1 MEQRAAE
8 QRIAEQR
15 AAEQRAAEQR
25 KVYTM
30 SANEYDFAVIG
41 AGAAG
46 LIATEFAVKLG
57 ARVVIMEKDRI
68 GGDCTWTGCV
78 PSKALLK
85 VAKVAHNVR
94 SSAQYGIVAQPPR
107 IDMPQV
113 REYLHAAI
121 DHIYAGT
128 TPDALRAKGMEVM
141 FGAVQFL
148 DAHTLQCGEQRLR
161 ARKILIATGAAP
173 VIPDIP
179 GLDQVPFSTYLD
191 FFDRDRL
198 PKSLVILGG
207 GPVGVEMAQA
217 YQRLGVQVTVFA
229 ERLLPKEE
237 PEASAT
243 IQRVLEREGVQV
255 VAAHA
260 LSVEKTVELIRVR
273 TQEKSVDAE
282 AMLVAVGRAPK
293 LEGLKLE
300 AAGIRFSTSGLTV
313 NDKLCTSAS
322 NVYGAG
328 DVLGGEQFS
337 HLAGWQ
343 GFQAARNALLPGSN
357 SGFSS
362 VVPHVTFTDPEVAQV
377 GLLESDA
384 CDQFPNDVRT
394 GTWPLARID
403 RAVCDND
410 RDGFIKIVTKKD
422 GLLLGATI
430 VSESAGE
437 TIIEIV
443 YALQRRMKVSDMA
456 SPIHPYPTYTSGVQM
471 LATEMA
477 MERAMN
483 GFSGTLI
490 RTASKVWR

>member
-1 MEQRAAE
+1 
-8 QRIAEQR
+8 
-15 AAEQRAAEQR
+15 
-25 KVYTM
+25 M
-30 SANEYDFAVIG
+30 SDNEYDFAVIG

-46 LIATEFAVKLG
+46 LIAADFAVKLG
-57 ARVVIMEKDRI
+57 ARVVILEKDRI

-85 VAKVAHNVR
+85 VAKVAHHVR
-94 SSAQYGIVAQPPR
+94 SSAQYGIATQPPR

-113 REYLHAAI
+113 REYLRAAI

-128 TPDALRAKGMEVM
+128 TPDALRAKGMDVM
-141 FGAVQFL
+141 FGAVRFL
-148 DAHTLQCGEQRLR
+148 DAHTLQCGERRLQ

-179 GLDQVPFSTYLD
+179 GLDQVPFSTYLN
-191 FFDRDRL
+191 FFARDRL
-198 PKSLVILGG
+198 PESLTIIGG
-207 GPVGVEMAQA
+207 GPIGVEMAQA
-217 YQRLGVQVTVFA
+217 YQRLGVQVTIFA
-229 ERLLPKEE
+229 ERLLPEEE

-255 VAAHA
+255 VPARA
-260 LSVEKTVELIRVR
+260 LSVEKTGLQVRVR
-273 TQEKSVDAE
+273 AQQKSVDAE
-282 AMLVAVGRAPK
+282 ALLIAVGRAPK
-293 LEGLKLE
+293 LEGLNLE
-300 AAGIRFSTSGLTV
+300 SAGIGYASSGLIV
-313 NDKLCTSAS
+313 NDKLRTSAS

-357 SGFSS
+357 SGFST

-377 GLLESDA
+377 GLLESNA
-384 CDQFPNDVRT
+384 REQYPNDLRI
-394 GTWPLARID
+394 GIWPLSRID

-410 RDGFIKIVTKKD
+410 RDGLIKFVTTKD

-430 VSESAGE
+430 VAESAGE

-443 YALQRRMKVSDMA
+443 YALQKKMKVSDMA
-456 SPIHPYPTYTSGVQM
+456 SPIHPYPTYTSGIQM

-477 MERAMN
+477 MEHAMT
-483 GFSGTLI
+483 GLSGTLI

>member
-1 MEQRAAE
+1 
-8 QRIAEQR
+8 
-15 AAEQRAAEQR
+15 
-25 KVYTM
+25 M
-30 SANEYDFAVIG
+30 SDNEYDFAVIG

-46 LIATEFAVKLG
+46 LIAADFAVKLG
-57 ARVVIMEKDRI
+57 ARVVMLEKDRI

-85 VAKVAHNVR
+85 IAKVAHHVR
-94 SSAQYGIVAQPPR
+94 SAAQYGIVAQSPQ

-113 REYLHAAI
+113 REYLRAAI
-121 DHIYAGT
+121 DQIYAAT
-128 TPDALRAKGMEVM
+128 TPDALRAKGMDVM
-141 FGAVQFL
+141 FGAVHFL
-148 DAHTLQCGEQRLR
+148 DAHILQCGEQRLQ
-161 ARKILIATGAAP
+161 ARKILIATGATP
-173 VIPDIP
+173 VIPAIP
-179 GLDQVPFSTYLD
+179 GLDQVTFSTYLD

-198 PKSLVILGG
+198 PESLIIVGG
-207 GPVGVEMAQA
+207 GPIGVEMAQA

-229 ERLLPKEE
+229 ERLLPNEE
-237 PEASAT
+237 PESSAT
-243 IQRVLEREGVQV
+243 IQRVLEREGVYV
-255 VAAHA
+255 VPARA
-260 LSVEKTVELIRVR
+260 LAVEKMGDLIRVR
-273 TQEKSVDAE
+273 TQEKSVDAH
-282 AMLVAVGRAPK
+282 ALLVAVGRAPK
-293 LEGLKLE
+293 FECLNLE
-300 AAGIRFSTSGLTV
+300 AAGIRYAISGLTV

-343 GFQAARNALLPGSN
+343 GFQAARNALLPGSS
-357 SGFSS
+357 SGFST

-384 CDQFPNDVRT
+384 REKFPNDLRI
-394 GTWPLARID
+394 GTWPLSRID

-410 RDGFIKIVTKKD
+410 RDGFIKFVSTKN

-430 VSESAGE
+430 VAESAGE

-443 YALQRRMKVSDMA
+443 YALQKKMKVSDMA

-477 MERAMN
+477 MEQAMT
-483 GFSGTLI
+483 GTSGTLI